1 MDYYFL
7 IELGIARERGFPAAG
22 LFTWYAPLLN
32 GQFADPGYDPRLCH
46 AYHTPVADAQMKYL
60 ATWADVA
67 QAFEASMSSTV
78 ETSFAQPSDYYGL
91 LASGA
96 GAMTRGEAG
105 GDVAWTW
112 LSSNVHATCPTV
124 YPGDWYMWNL
134 VPRDAGTPALPP
146 PGP

>member
-7 IELGIARERGFPAAG
+7 IELGIARERGFAAAG

-32 GQFADPGYDPRLCH
+32 GQFADPGYDPRLCS
-46 AYHTPVADAQMKYL
+46 AYHAPVASAQMMDFT
-60 ATWADVA
+60 TWADVA
-67 QAFEASMSSTV
+67 NAFQPATSSSI
-78 ETSFAQPSDYYGL
+78 ETSFAHPSNYYGL

-96 GAMTRGEAG
+96 GAMTSGEPG

-112 LSSNVHATCPTV
+112 LSANVHATCQTV
-124 YPGDWYMWNL
+124 YPDDWTQWDL
-134 VPRDAGTPALPP
+134 VPRAKGTPALPP